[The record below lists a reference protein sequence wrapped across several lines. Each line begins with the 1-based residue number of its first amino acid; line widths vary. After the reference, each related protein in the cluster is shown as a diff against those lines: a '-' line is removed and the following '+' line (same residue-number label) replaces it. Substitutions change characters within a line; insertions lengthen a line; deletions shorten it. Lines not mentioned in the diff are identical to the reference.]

1 MRIVYMKK
9 IHWLSRAW
17 DSDEIQFLSGLGF
30 HIPNKY
36 HQLGVP
42 DDERYDR
49 ICDSFAEKGV
59 SLSDFISYEYT
70 EEEIL
75 SAPYCLLSPWHSC
88 GYPKPENSYELK
100 TFDTVHMCPTC
111 HVGRVQNNS
120 YRVGKVSK
128 HGFWG
133 FFAWEWDVRF
143 VSDAVYEQVFSS
155 YNIPRRHVNRASGPL
170 LEGIS
175 QLEIPVTDESLD
187 LFPYQYEICPDCG
200 SKRYLPGE
208 WSHHPFF
215 PLHKHPLP
223 GIYMTKELFGQGW
236 EVRHQILASADIV
249 NKLLEL
255 KEIPLDRLLP
265 CTQDIEQYWG
275 AKSDYSI
282 DELRGRR

>member
-1 MRIVYMKK
+1 MKK

-17 DSDEIQFLSGLGF
+17 DPDEIQFLSGLGF
-30 HIPNKY
+30 HIPGEY
-36 HQLGVP
+36 SQLAVP
-42 DDERYDR
+42 DDERFDQ
-49 ICDSFAEKGV
+49 ISNFFAEKGISV
-59 SLSDFISYEYT
+59 RDFISYEYT
-70 EEEIL
+70 KEEIL
-75 SAPYCLLSPWHSC
+75 AAPYCLLNPLHGA
-88 GYPKPENSYELK
+88 GYPKPENSYVQK

-111 HVGRVQNNS
+111 HVGRVQNNN

-155 YNIPRRHVNRASGPL
+155 YNIPRRPVNRASGTL

-208 WSHHPFF
+208 WCHHPYF

-236 EVRHQILASADIV
+236 EVRHQILASSDV
-249 NKLLEL
+249 VKKLLAL
-255 KEIPLDRLLP
+255 KEIQLPGLLP
-265 CTQDIEQYWG
+265 CTSDIEQYWG
-275 AKSDYSI
+275 PKP
-282 DELRGRR
+282 E